1 MNYVQLYQAIQ
12 DYSENTESLFV
23 NNIPRFVI
31 EAEQRVYNS
40 VQIPSLRKNVT
51 GSLSSGNQYVSL
63 PNDYLS
69 TYSIA
74 VIDATNRY
82 NYLLNKDVNF
92 LREAYPTVVYS
103 GSAYQGTPG
112 GVPKY
117 YALFGSQFTNANE
130 LSLIVAPTPD
140 ASYTVEMHYYYY
152 PVSIVQG
159 ALPVNAPLPAG
170 SITNAGSLYTNGV
183 YTNVPLTGGS
193 GSGAAANI
201 VVSGQTVTSCTIV
214 NGGNFYAVGDTLS
227 FSNTYAGSSGS
238 GFVYTISSINNSA
251 GTSWL
256 GDNYDPVLFYGAM
269 REAMLFMK
277 GEQDLVKYYEDK
289 YTEALMQL
297 NRLGTGL
304 ERGDAYRDGQA
315 KIPVNP

>member
-23 NNIPRFVI
+23 SNISTFVKQ
-31 EAEQRVYNS
+31 AEDRIYNS

-51 GSLSSGNQYVSL
+51 GTLTASNKYLSC

-69 TYSIA
+69 TYSMAI
-74 VIDATNRY
+74 IDTDTSY
-82 NYLLNKDVNF
+82 KYLLNKDVNF
-92 LREAYPTVVYS
+92 IREAYPTPTS
-103 GSAYQGTPG
+103 TGL
-112 GVPKY
+112 PKY
-117 YALFGSQFTNANE
+117 YALFGSQYSNPNE
-130 LSLIVAPTPD
+130 LSFIMGPTPD
-140 ASYTVEMHYYYY
+140 ASYNVELHYFYY

-159 ALPVNAPLPAG
+159 AINDYNAPTGG
-170 SITNAGSLYTNGV
+170 SSYTNGV
-183 YTNVPLTGGS
+183 YPNVPLTGGQ
-193 GSGAAANI
+193 GSGATATITVAGN
-201 VVSGQTVTSCTIV
+201 TVTTVTIN
-214 NGGNFYAVGDTLS
+214 NGGQFYAVNDSLTTNSSYIGGTGAG
-227 FSNTYAGSSGS
+227 FSVTVRLIDNAE
-238 GFVYTISSINNSA
+238 

-256 GDNYDPVLFYGAM
+256 GDNYDPVLFYGSM

-277 GEQDLVKYYEDK
+277 GEADLVKYYEDR

-315 KIPVNP
+315 KIKVNP

>member
-23 NNIPRFVI
+23 GNISRFVQ
-31 EAEQRVYNS
+31 EAEDRIYNS

-51 GSLSSGNQYVSL
+51 GALTANNKYLSC
-63 PNDYLS
+63 PDDYLS
-69 TYSIA
+69 TYSMA
-74 VIDATNRY
+74 VIDTDTSY
-82 NYLLNKDVNF
+82 KYLLNKDVNF
-92 LREAYPTVVYS
+92 IREAYPTPTS
-103 GSAYQGTPG
+103 TGL
-112 GVPKY
+112 PKY
-117 YALFGSQFTNANE
+117 YALFGSQYSNANE
-130 LSLIVAPTPD
+130 LSFIIGPTPD
-140 ASYTVEMHYYYY
+140 ASYNVELHYFYY
-152 PVSIVQG
+152 PVSIVQSAISG
-159 ALPVNAPLPAG
+159 LNPPTGG
-170 SITNAGSLYTNGV
+170 SSYSTGV
-183 YTNVPLTGGS
+183 YPNITLTGGQ
-193 GSGAAANI
+193 GSGATATITVAGG
-201 VVSGQTVTSCTIV
+201 VVSTVTLT
-214 NGGNFYAVGDTLS
+214 NPGNFYAVGDSLT
-227 FSNTYAGSSGS
+227 AASSSIGGTGS
-238 GFVYTISSINNSA
+238 GFSVTVASVNNTA

-277 GEQDLVKYYEDK
+277 GEQDLVKYYEDR

>member
-23 NNIPRFVI
+23 SNISTFVQ
-31 EAEQRVYNS
+31 EAEERIYNS

-51 GSLSSGNQYVSL
+51 GTATASNKYLSC

-69 TYSIA
+69 TYSMA
-74 VIDATNRY
+74 VIDTDGSY
-82 NYLLNKDVNF
+82 KYLLNKDVNF
-92 LREAYPTVVYS
+92 IREAYPTPTS
-103 GSAYQGTPG
+103 TGL
-112 GVPKY
+112 PKY
-117 YALFGSQFTNANE
+117 YALFGSQYTNTNE
-130 LSLIVAPTPD
+130 LSFILGPTPD
-140 ASYTVEMHYYYY
+140 SSYNVELHYFYY

-159 ALPVNAPLPAG
+159 AISSYNTPTGG
-170 SITNAGSLYTNGV
+170 SSYTNGV
-183 YTNVPLTGGS
+183 YPNVPLTGGQ
-193 GSGAAANI
+193 GSGATATITVAGN
-201 VVSGQTVTSCTIV
+201 TVTTVTIN
-214 NGGNFYAVGDTLS
+214 NGGQFYAVNDSLT
-227 FSNTYAGSSGS
+227 AASSYIGGTGS
-238 GFVYTISSINNSA
+238 GFSVTVRLINNA
-251 GTSWL
+251 EGTSWL
-256 GDNYDPVLFYGAM
+256 GDNYDPVLLYGAM

-277 GEQDLVKYYEDK
+277 GEADLVKYYEDK